1 MPIRIT
7 GLNSGLDT
15 EAIIS
20 ALVSSYN
27 YKTNKYKKAQTKLS
41 WKQDAWKTLNTKIY
55 SLYSSVGNLKLSSAY
70 NLKSTTVSDTT
81 KATVTASNSAPSGT
95 QSLNIISVAQ
105 AGYLTGGQLDSSV
118 STSTTLAELGY
129 TGGDGKINLTKG
141 DGTTT
146 SIEVTQGTTVGSFI
160 ASLKDAGV
168 SANFDATN
176 HRIFVSSKETG
187 KDNDFT
193 LTGGNADG
201 ISALTKLGLNV
212 KSDATDA
219 TYTSYTQYYDADG
232 NKLNQN
238 ITDAIAAYKAAQED
252 YKTKTAQN
260 ANLTASYGYAS
271 AYSAMMDALKS
282 SGLSDTD
289 QKKLQTLLGM
299 TASQRVDSLMDAN
312 GNVYTKSDTDS
323 LGNTIYSYKDE
334 NGDTTYIRRMITYED
349 GSNNVY
355 TKNDDGTYT
364 DGNGHVWK
372 ATGGKYTDGNATYSY
387 TADDG
392 TVNTATI
399 KENTNYYEVTAE
411 SRGTGYYKYTDGNGV
426 TYTQNDNNTLA
437 GSDGNTY
444 KISSG
449 NLVQIDSDGNEV
461 ADGKTV
467 ALSACTQSEIQ
478 KMVYHQKAA
487 ATDIGRAADV
497 LTDLKEANKDTLTD
511 DFVNKMTSNVEKV
524 NAFENAEDTLD
535 SSDSASRAS
544 IAAAVKNAYAANGS
558 AGVTTLTNTYASQIT
573 TNKTAMEA
581 DQEVLDKHAVLSKL
595 VAMDETSAEYAT
607 AFADFVSQVQSAHEI
622 QNGTNV
628 TYNSDAKKIDG
639 TDSEITLNGIKY
651 TSSMNTYSINGLSIT
666 ALQATG
672 VGDTNAISITTS
684 TDTQG
689 VYDKIKDFL
698 TQYNA
703 LINEMTSLYNADSA
717 KGYEPLTD
725 EEKDALSDTEVEKW
739 EQKIKDSLLRRD
751 ESLEKIMST
760 MTNSMSKGYEV
771 NGKTYYLSNFGIKTL
786 GYFNAPENQEYAYH
800 IDGDSDDTATSGNDD
815 KLMAMINSDPDTVVS
830 FMQQLTS
837 DLYTAIG
844 DKMKSSTLSS
854 SYKVYNDKEMAS
866 EYSDYTDL
874 IKKWEEKLQD
884 KEDYYYNKFSAM
896 ETALSKL
903 NSQTSSLSNLFG
915 N

>member
-55 SLYSSVGNLKLSSAY
+55 SLYSSVGNLRLSSAY

-81 KATVTASNSAPSGT
+81 KATVTASNTAPSGT
-95 QSLNIISVAQ
+95 QTLNVISVAQ

-118 STSTTLAELGY
+118 STGTTLAELGY
-129 TGGDGKINLTKG
+129 TGGDGKINLTMG

-146 SIEVTQGTTVGSFI
+146 SITVTQGTTVAGFL

-168 SANFDATN
+168 SANYDETN
-176 HRIFVSSKETG
+176 HRFFISSKSTG

-193 LTGGNADG
+193 LTGGDADG

-212 KSDATDA
+212 QSKATDA

-252 YKTKTAQN
+252 YKTKSAQN

-282 SGLSDTD
+282 SGLSDAD

-334 NGDTTYIRRMITYED
+334 NGDTTYIRKMVTYED

-364 DGNGHVWK
+364 DGDGHVWT
-372 ATGGKYTDGNATYSY
+372 ATGGKDTDGNATYSY

-411 SRGTGYYKYTDGNGV
+411 SRGTGYYKYTDSNGV

-487 ATDIGRAADV
+487 AYRF
-497 LTDLKEANKDTLTD
+497 K
-511 DFVNKMTSNVEKV
+511 
-524 NAFENAEDTLD
+524 
-535 SSDSASRAS
+535 R
-544 IAAAVKNAYAANGS
+544 
-558 AGVTTLTNTYASQIT
+558 
-573 TNKTAMEA
+573 
-581 DQEVLDKHAVLSKL
+581 SK
-595 VAMDETSAEYAT
+595 
-607 AFADFVSQVQSAHEI
+607 
-622 QNGTNV
+622 
-628 TYNSDAKKIDG
+628 
-639 TDSEITLNGIKY
+639 
-651 TSSMNTYSINGLSIT
+651 
-666 ALQATG
+666 
-672 VGDTNAISITTS
+672 
-684 TDTQG
+684 QG
-689 VYDKIKDFL
+689 
-698 TQYNA
+698 
-703 LINEMTSLYNADSA
+703 
-717 KGYEPLTD
+717 
-725 EEKDALSDTEVEKW
+725 
-739 EQKIKDSLLRRD
+739 
-751 ESLEKIMST
+751 
-760 MTNSMSKGYEV
+760 
-771 NGKTYYLSNFGIKTL
+771 
-786 GYFNAPENQEYAYH
+786 H
-800 IDGDSDDTATSGNDD
+800 
-815 KLMAMINSDPDTVVS
+815 PDR
-830 FMQQLTS
+830 
-837 DLYTAIG
+837 
-844 DKMKSSTLSS
+844 
-854 SYKVYNDKEMAS
+854 
-866 EYSDYTDL
+866 
-874 IKKWEEKLQD
+874 
-884 KEDYYYNKFSAM
+884 
-896 ETALSKL
+896 
-903 NSQTSSLSNLFG
+903 
-915 N
+915 